1 VQDYA
6 SGSARKQEGNPGAA
20 RKLDVLA
27 SIGPKVVCYA
37 GSGHDGNRN
46 LRDRDPNE
54 FLFTILQRTS
64 PDMERGEIA
73 LLESSWKDRLQTRDY
88 GLNDN

>member
-1 VQDYA
+1 MQGERGPKCRIMPA
-6 SGSARKQEGNPGAA
+6 GRPESKKGTGAA

-37 GSGHDGNRN
+37 GSGHDGNKN

-54 FLFTILQRTS
+54 FVR
-64 PDMERGEIA
+64 RC
-73 LLESSWKDRLQTRDY
+73 
-88 GLNDN
+88 